1 MFGSYHALDDCEANR
16 SQTGVTDL
24 PLTANG
30 ERMVTDMGNRII
42 GPGSEYDNS
51 GQTASVW
58 PTVRPL
64 NADSLHGHR

>member
-1 MFGSYHALDDCEANR
+1 MFGGYHALDNCEANR

-42 GPGSEYDNS
+42 GPGSEYDNRS
-51 GQTASVW
+51 
-58 PTVRPL
+58 
-64 NADSLHGHR
+64 